1 VISAFALPYMSIPKT
16 LTEIQRILVGGGSVS
31 LSLHLPSFTMHEL
44 VHQAI
49 PKPVPTLFRL
59 YVMAN
64 GLWFHC
70 TGETV
75 GVGRGRTE
83 SFQTVRGTRIALNR
97 AGFGDFSFRRV
108 AGPVGETFIV
118 DARKSK
124 GIREAEAARAA

>member
-1 VISAFALPYMSIPKT
+1 MNIPKT

-49 PKPVPTLFRL
+49 PKPVSTLLRL

-70 TGETV
+70 TGQTLGSDGEDGIV
-75 GVGRGRTE
+75 SDCARNADRAE
-83 SFQTVRGTRIALNR
+83 SCRIRRFFLQAVARRSRRLYCGT
-97 AGFGDFSFRRV
+97 
-108 AGPVGETFIV
+108 
-118 DARKSK
+118 RKSK